1 MFKEIIL
8 FLIVLTS
15 ICINEDNM
23 DFIRLFGSLGI
34 AFYLMKQDFNFGY
47 WLFTN
52 MLFFAMLIYSATN
65 MYNLSYFG
73 LFNSKFI
80 KFNTVNTRFL
90 FVGMYVLTILNIYI
104 YGASNSFRNQLKE
117 KTGKF
122 GEKGQ
127 IGIKGKRRNSINM

>member
-52 MLFFAMLIYSATN
+52 MLFFVMLIYSATN

-73 LFNSKFI
+73 LFNNKFVQ
-80 KFNTVNTRFL
+80 FNTVNTRFF
-90 FVGMYVLTILNIYI
+90 FVGMYVLTVLNIYI
-104 YGASNSFRNQLKE
+104 Y
-117 KTGKF
+117 
-122 GEKGQ
+122 
-127 IGIKGKRRNSINM
+127 

>member
-34 AFYLMKQDFNFGY
+34 AFYLMKQDFNFSY

-73 LFNSKFI
+73 LFNNKFI
-80 KFNTVNTRFL
+80 QFNTINTRFL
-90 FVGMYVLTILNIYI
+90 FVGMYVLTVLNIYI
-104 YGASNSFRNQLKE
+104 YGASNSFRKQLRE

-127 IGIKGKRRNSINM
+127 IGM